1 MCQTKY
7 SKRSYKLMKAFQQDE
22 LNSAAIYAHFA
33 HCDKDKKNCKIL
45 QFEARGYRKK
55 DKDITDIGD
64 GRACRKGLCTR

>member
-45 QFEARGYRKK
+45 QQIANDEAHH
-55 DKDITDIGD
+55 
-64 GRACRKGLCTR
+64 A